1 VLLNILIVNDRIDLC
16 EGGICQSTGN
26 DDKDEKPLVIAISS
40 EHKILR
46 DIKFILGEKYKGV
59 YVKNIVDAKSIWQRN
74 QPKGSRDDSLFY
86 LSFATSS
93 NMW

>member
-1 VLLNILIVNDRIDLC
+1 MLLNILIVNDRIDLC

-59 YVKNIVDAKSIWQRN
+59 YVKNIVDAEKYLAKKSTERE
-74 QPKGSRDDSLFY
+74 S
-86 LSFATSS
+86 
-93 NMW
+93 